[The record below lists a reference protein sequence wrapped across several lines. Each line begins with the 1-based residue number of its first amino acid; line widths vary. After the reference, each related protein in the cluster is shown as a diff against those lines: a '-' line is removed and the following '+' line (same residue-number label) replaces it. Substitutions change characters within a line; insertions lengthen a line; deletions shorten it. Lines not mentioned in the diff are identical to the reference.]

1 MGNNCMVRGAAT
13 TGTAKEPLHTH
24 RKFHAC
30 RPNGR
35 QLQHALLDSPA
46 GPSSGGAI
54 PTQLAIGQGDVRRQ
68 RAPGLKL
75 HLLTTLRAMAVPLR
89 ELTEGNPLGVPL
101 PLKATVLTMN

>member
-1 MGNNCMVRGAAT
+1 MPVDPTGGNCN
-13 TGTAKEPLHTH
+13 TH
-24 RKFHAC
+24 RWIH
-30 RPNGR
+30 
-35 QLQHALLDSPA
+35 QPA
-46 GPSSGGAI
+46 HPAAAI